1 MSPAAAVTTA
11 GMQKQPKCPPTDKW
25 IKMCFMYVCVYDG
38 ILFIHVEKEILPFT
52 TTQKGLEDILSEI
65 SQTKTNT
72 A

>member
-1 MSPAAAVTTA
+1 
-11 GMQKQPKCPPTDKW
+11 
-25 IKMCFMYVCVYDG
+25 MYVCTMKYYSSMWK
-38 ILFIHVEKEILPFT
+38 KEILPFT